1 MRIGSGS
8 WLEISRSEVFMLL
21 RVSRRAI
28 TRLEPQK
35 PAR

>member
-21 RVSRRAI
+21 HVGRRAI
-28 TRLEPQK
+28 TRVEPQK
-35 PAR
+35 PPR